1 MASAAEQQ
9 QTTLEF
15 YQAMADFKNM
25 FPQMDDDVIEA
36 VLRSNQG
43 AVDTT
48 IDQLLAMSTDNENE
62 KIRSEMEQ
70 SDNSGDSSPKAL
82 ISHQEVLV
90 AVQNP
95 SDGKQSKSMK
105 SMKWQP
111 PLLGPLPDS
120 FLRIPQQMEDA
131 HDSVVQEN
139 SLLEDERIA
148 MFLQNEEFMTELRW
162 NEDFLNTLEHEKK
175 LRCRNF
181 NKLNSAFLEH
191 IYSKLHGSEKC
202 SGNDEDLFRERL
214 KNMGKVSR
222 RKFAQLT
229 KVFTRTKK
237 RGGRQL
243 LPPTASCDD
252 LLDPE
257 DSRSQS

>member
-1 MASAAEQQ
+1 MASAMEQQQ

-48 IDQLLAMSTDNENE
+48 IDQLLTMSTDNENE
-62 KIRSEMEQ
+62 KIRSELEQ
-70 SDNSGDSSPKAL
+70 NEKSPSISKSPKIDA
-82 ISHQEVLV
+82 
-90 AVQNP
+90 N
-95 SDGKQSKSMK
+95 KSLR
-105 SMKWQP
+105 SIYKWQP
-111 PLLGPLPDS
+111 ALLGPLPDT
-120 FLRIPQQMEDA
+120 FLRLPQQVPEENL
-131 HDSVVQEN
+131 DSSYSQEN
-139 SLLEDERIA
+139 SMLEDERIA
-148 MFLQNEEFMTELRW
+148 MFLQNEEFMAQLRW
-162 NEDFLNTLEHEKK
+162 NEDFLSTLESDTKIQGPN
-175 LRCRNF
+175 L
-181 NKLNSAFLEH
+181 
-191 IYSKLHGSEKC
+191 EKC
-202 SGNDEDLFRERL
+202 SSQVGHDDEDLFKERL
-214 KNMGKVSR
+214 KNMGKMSR

-229 KVFTRTKK
+229 KVFTRSKK

-257 DSRSQS
+257 QSSRSQS

>member
-1 MASAAEQQ
+1 MASAAEQQQ

-62 KIRSEMEQ
+62 KIRSELEQ
-70 SDNSGDSSPKAL
+70 SEDPNSPK
-82 ISHQEVLV
+82 ISKTE
-90 AVQNP
+90 ARVQ
-95 SDGKQSKSMK
+95 KSI
-105 SMKWQP
+105 SKWQP
-111 PLLGPLPDS
+111 PLLGPLPDT
-120 FLRIPQQMEDA
+120 FLRIPQQLEASDG
-131 HDSVVQEN
+131 DPEIQDN
-139 SLLEDERIA
+139 SMLEDERIA
-148 MFLQNEEFMTELRW
+148 MFLQNEEFMAGLRW
-162 NEDFLNTLEHEKK
+162 NEDFLSTLESDTKVPRGG
-175 LRCRNF
+175 RCTSTD
-181 NKLNSAFLEH
+181 LQDSHDE
-191 IYSKLHGSEKC
+191 
-202 SGNDEDLFRERL
+202 EDLFKERL
-214 KNMGKVSR
+214 RNMGKVSR

-229 KVFTRTKK
+229 KVFTRSKK
-237 RGGRQL
+237 RGERQL

-257 DSRSQS
+257 ESSRPQT

>member
-1 MASAAEQQ
+1 MASAAEQQQQQ

-62 KIRSEMEQ
+62 KIRSELE
-70 SDNSGDSSPKAL
+70 
-82 ISHQEVLV
+82 E
-90 AVQNP
+90 
-95 SDGKQSKSMK
+95 SDGSPEMNTVSKKITATTTTTAADIDESLK
-105 SMKWQP
+105 SQIQKWKP
-111 PLLGPLPDS
+111 PLLGPLPDT
-120 FLRIPQQMEDA
+120 FLRITKNCGECSNDGTTDIITG
-131 HDSVVQEN
+131 HDS
-139 SLLEDERIA
+139 SILEDERIA
-148 MFLQNEEFMTELRW
+148 IFLQNEEFMSELRW
-162 NEDFLNTLEHEKK
+162 NEDFLNTLDNDTK
-175 LRCRNF
+175 LSR
-181 NKLNSAFLEH
+181 
-191 IYSKLHGSEKC
+191 GKC
-202 SGNDEDLFRERL
+202 ETVEPHDDEDLFKEKLR
-214 KNMGKVSR
+214 NMGKVSR

-229 KVFTRTKK
+229 KVFTRSKK

-243 LPPTASCDD
+243 LPPTVSCDD

-257 DSRSQS
+257 ESSRTHS

>member
-1 MASAAEQQ
+1 MASATEQQQQ

-48 IDQLLAMSTDNENE
+48 IDQLLTMSTDNENE
-62 KIRSEMEQ
+62 KIRSELEQ
-70 SDNSGDSSPKAL
+70 KEELPTTTKSPRKDSS
-82 ISHQEVLV
+82 
-90 AVQNP
+90 
-95 SDGKQSKSMK
+95 KSLK
-105 SMKWQP
+105 TIHKWQP
-111 PLLGPLPDS
+111 PLLGPLPDT
-120 FLRIPQQMEDA
+120 FLRLPQQMSDDGV
-131 HDSVVQEN
+131 DSVYSQEN
-139 SLLEDERIA
+139 SMLEDERIA
-148 MFLQNEEFMTELRW
+148 MFLQNEEFMAELRW
-162 NEDFLNTLEHEKK
+162 NEDFLSTLEHD
-175 LRCRNF
+175 
-181 NKLNSAFLEH
+181 
-191 IYSKLHGSEKC
+191 SKLEK
-202 SGNDEDLFRERL
+202 GGQTGHDDEDLFKERL
-214 KNMGKVSR
+214 KNMGKLSR

-229 KVFTRTKK
+229 KVFTRSKK

-257 DSRSQS
+257 ESSKPQS

>member
-1 MASAAEQQ
+1 MASAMEQQQQ

-62 KIRSEMEQ
+62 KIRSELEQ
-70 SDNSGDSSPKAL
+70 NEKSPSTSKSPKKDP
-82 ISHQEVLV
+82 V
-90 AVQNP
+90 
-95 SDGKQSKSMK
+95 KSLRNIH
-105 SMKWQP
+105 KWQP
-111 PLLGPLPDS
+111 ALLGPLPETFLKLSHQVPKEKFDS
-120 FLRIPQQMEDA
+120 SYSTDYSMLEDA
-131 HDSVVQEN
+131 
-139 SLLEDERIA
+139 RIA
-148 MFLQNEEFMTELRW
+148 MFLQNEEFMAELRW
-162 NEDFLNTLEHEKK
+162 NEDFLSTLESDAKIPGTN
-175 LRCRNF
+175 L
-181 NKLNSAFLEH
+181 
-191 IYSKLHGSEKC
+191 EKC
-202 SGNDEDLFRERL
+202 SGQVGHDDEDLFKERL
-214 KNMGKVSR
+214 KNMGKMSR

-229 KVFTRTKK
+229 KVFTRNKK

-257 DSRSQS
+257 ESSRSQS

>member
-1 MASAAEQQ
+1 MASATEQQQQQQQ

-48 IDQLLAMSTDNENE
+48 IDQLLTMSTDNENE
-62 KIRSEMEQ
+62 KIRSELEQ
-70 SDNSGDSSPKAL
+70 KEELPNTTKSPSKKDSG
-82 ISHQEVLV
+82 
-90 AVQNP
+90 
-95 SDGKQSKSMK
+95 KSLK
-105 SMKWQP
+105 NIHKWQP
-111 PLLGPLPDS
+111 PLLGPLPDT
-120 FLRIPQQMEDA
+120 FLRLPQQTSD
-131 HDSVVQEN
+131 DSFDSAYPQEN
-139 SLLEDERIA
+139 SMLEDERIA
-148 MFLQNEEFMTELRW
+148 MFLQNEEFMAELRW
-162 NEDFLNTLEHEKK
+162 NEDFLSTLEHD
-175 LRCRNF
+175 
-181 NKLNSAFLEH
+181 
-191 IYSKLHGSEKC
+191 SKLEKC
-202 SGNDEDLFRERL
+202 GGQTGHDDEDLFKERL
-214 KNMGKVSR
+214 RNMGKMSR

-229 KVFTRTKK
+229 KVFTRSKK

-257 DSRSQS
+257 ESSRPQS

>member
-1 MASAAEQQ
+1 MASAMEQQQQQQQQ

-48 IDQLLAMSTDNENE
+48 IDQLLTMSTDNENE
-62 KIRSEMEQ
+62 KIRSELEQ
-70 SDNSGDSSPKAL
+70 NEKSP
-82 ISHQEVLV
+82 S
-90 AVQNP
+90 
-95 SDGKQSKSMK
+95 
-105 SMKWQP
+105 
-111 PLLGPLPDS
+111 PLPDT
-120 FLRIPQQMEDA
+120 FLRLPQASEESP
-131 HDSVVQEN
+131 DSSYLQDN
-139 SLLEDERIA
+139 TMLEDERIA
-148 MFLQNEEFMTELRW
+148 MFLQNEEFMAELRW
-162 NEDFLNTLEHEKK
+162 NEDFLSTLESDTKIQGTS
-175 LRCRNF
+175 L
-181 NKLNSAFLEH
+181 
-191 IYSKLHGSEKC
+191 EKC
-202 SGNDEDLFRERL
+202 SGQAGNDDEDLFKERL
-214 KNMGKVSR
+214 KNMGKMSR

-229 KVFTRTKK
+229 KVFTRSKK

-257 DSRSQS
+257 ESSRSQS